1 MAIVDNMFHLSFDD
15 TPKGTLDQELFDVL
29 ISPSFSD
36 NFSILSP
43 KMLFDNFIISIPLF
57 LNLVLLQK
65 NLPGTKV
72 TIGPAA
78 NIDYAHFTEP
88 KSEHMQSNT
97 TDLFE
102 S

>member
-43 KMLFDNFIISIPLF
+43 KMLFDNFI
-57 LNLVLLQK
+57 
-65 NLPGTKV
+65 V
-72 TIGPAA
+72 TSFYCKQLSHQA
-78 NIDYAHFTEP
+78 
-88 KSEHMQSNT
+88 
-97 TDLFE
+97 
-102 S
+102 